1 MGRSL
6 RRAPQKQKTDRAS
19 ASSRNAGLWLD
30 NRGPPLKIRLNPRSI
45 PHRVTATIAMVEIST
60 SASDREPLWASPQG
74 IFVRV
79 MLVGALAL
87 AVIGATDYVSGNLNT
102 WDFWMLPLMA
112 ISCLVSSVLITRSPP
127 SMDWVLPANLFVL
140 VVYCEGLI
148 FQTLSLTDA
157 VKAYT
162 LASTLQVFPGIYVGM
177 FVLMRRHAAKACWLV
192 FASVALQCLYGLV
205 NTQHADIAKLQEQ
218 VYWAV
223 LGTHPCT
230 ILALSFMSYLR
241 RSLQQAHDEAA
252 DARGR
257 LLSMV
262 SHEIRTPLQ
271 TIVSSVE
278 LFESARTGPPADRAL
293 GRIKNA
299 TAVLE
304 RQVHDLTTFTSLK
317 ASPGLLIQ
325 PCSPDALLA
334 DLHGAYQ
341 VPATAKGLSL
351 LIEGGYRGAWVQAD
365 QARLRQIMDNL
376 LSNALKYTQAGRVVV
391 GVDRDEG
398 DGCHLWVSDT
408 GRGIAPG
415 QLASVFEPFVRIK
428 SHPQERIEGS
438 GLGLAVVRQLV
449 DAMGGRIHIDSA
461 LGQGTTIH
469 LRLPLPITE
478 GPMASS
484 QAIAGKTVLLVDD
497 DADILNSL
505 TEILTALGAAQ
516 VIRAV
521 DGPQAVA
528 VLQQQGVDLA
538 LIDIEL
544 PGCSGYEVAQ
554 AARHSPLNR
563 DTPLLAMSAKALSK
577 DAPGF
582 EAFNALLP
590 KPCTKERILNAA
602 SQALA
607 AAQWATAQR
616 RA

>member
-1 MGRSL
+1 
-6 RRAPQKQKTDRAS
+6 
-19 ASSRNAGLWLD
+19 
-30 NRGPPLKIRLNPRSI
+30 
-45 PHRVTATIAMVEIST
+45 MVEIST

-79 MLVGALAL
+79 MLAGALAIAL
-87 AVIGATDYVSGNLNT
+87 IGATDYLSGNLNT
-102 WDFWMLPLMA
+102 WDFWMLPAMA
-112 ISCLVSSVLITRSPP
+112 VSCLLSSVLITRSPP
-127 SMDWVLPANLFVL
+127 TMDWVLPANLFVL
-140 VVYCEGLI
+140 VAYCEGLI
-148 FQTLSLTDA
+148 FQTLSMTDA

-162 LASTLQVFPGIYVGM
+162 MASTLQVFPGIYVAT

-192 FASVALQCLYGLV
+192 FASVAMQCLYGLFSAE
-205 NTQHADIAKLQEQ
+205 HAHIAKLQEQ

-304 RQVHDLTTFTSLK
+304 RQVHDLTTFSSLK

-325 PCSPDALLA
+325 PCSPDALMA
-334 DLHGAYQ
+334 DLHLAYQ
-341 VPATAKGLSL
+341 AAAQAKGLNL
-351 LIEGGYRGAWVQAD
+351 VIEGGAQGAWVLAD

-376 LSNALKYTQAGRVVV
+376 LSNALKYTSTGSVAV
-391 GVDRDEG
+391 GLDREEG
-398 DGCHLWVSDT
+398 GLCHVWVSDT
-408 GRGIAPG
+408 GRGMAPDKISS
-415 QLASVFEPFVRIK
+415 AFEPFVRIK

-449 DAMGGRIHIDSA
+449 DAMGGRIHVDSD
-461 LGQGTTIH
+461 LGQGTTVH
-469 LRLPLPITE
+469 LRLPLPLTE

-484 QAIAGKTVLLVDD
+484 RAIEGQTILLVDD
-497 DADILNSL
+497 DPDILNSL
-505 TEILTALGAAQ
+505 TEILSALGAAQ
-516 VIRAV
+516 VIRAF

-528 VLQQQGVDLA
+528 ALQQQHVDLA
-538 LIDIEL
+538 LIDIDL

-554 AARHSPLNR
+554 AARSSPLNR
-563 DTPLLAMSAKALSK
+563 DTPLLAMSAKALNK
-577 DAPGF
+577 EAPGF
-582 EAFNALLP
+582 GAFHALLP
-590 KPCTKERILNAA
+590 KPCTKERILSAA
-602 SQALA
+602 SQAQA
-607 AAQWATAQR
+607 CAPWDGAKRQA
-616 RA
+616 